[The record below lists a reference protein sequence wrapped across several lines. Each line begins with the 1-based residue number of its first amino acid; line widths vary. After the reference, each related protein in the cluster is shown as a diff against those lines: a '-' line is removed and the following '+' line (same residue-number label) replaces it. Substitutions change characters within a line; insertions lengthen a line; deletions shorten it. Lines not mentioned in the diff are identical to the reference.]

1 MFDDILEANADY
13 AESFAL
19 AGIPASPKRLL
30 AVVTCM
36 DSRIEP
42 LQMLGLVPGDAKIFR
57 NAGAR
62 ITDDALRTLVLG
74 VNLFGIDR
82 IAIIH
87 HTNCAMT
94 SATDDELR
102 AKIGG
107 LRSVDASG
115 WDFLTI
121 ADTDAVLRAD
131 IAKVRDC
138 PLLPD
143 DVEVA
148 GFLYDVDTGRL
159 GTVVDERGAP

>member
-1 MFDDILEANADY
+1 MFDDILDANRDY
-13 AESFAL
+13 AESFGL

-82 IAIIH
+82 VAIIH
-87 HTNCAMT
+87 HTDCAMT
-94 SATDDELR
+94 TESDDELR
-102 AKIGG
+102 EKIGG
-107 LRSVDASG
+107 LRDADASG

-121 ADTDAVLRAD
+121 ADTDTVLRAD
-131 IAKVRDC
+131 IATVREC
-138 PLLPD
+138 PLFPD
-143 DVEVA
+143 DLVVA

-159 GTVVDERGAP
+159 DLVID

>member
-1 MFDDILEANADY
+1 MFDDILDANREY
-13 AESFAL
+13 TKEFAL

-42 LQMLGLVPGDAKIFR
+42 LQMLGLAPGDAKIFR

-87 HTNCAMT
+87 HTDCAMT
-94 SATDDELR
+94 SASDDELR
-102 AKIGG
+102 ERIGG
-107 LRSVDASG
+107 LRNADASG
-115 WDFLTI
+115 WEFLTI
-121 ADTDAVLRAD
+121 SDTDTVLRAD
-131 IAKVRDC
+131 IAKVREC
-138 PLLPD
+138 MLLPD
-143 DVEVA
+143 DLVVA
-148 GFLYDVDTGRL
+148 GFVYDVDTGQL
-159 GTVVDERGAP
+159 SLVAD

>member
-1 MFDDILEANADY
+1 MFDDILDANAEY
-13 AESFAL
+13 AETFSL

-74 VNLFGIDR
+74 VNLFDIDR
-82 IAIIH
+82 IAVIH

-94 SATDDELR
+94 TATDDELR
-102 AKIGG
+102 ERIGG
-107 LRSVDASG
+107 LRGADASE
-115 WDFLTI
+115 WEFLTVS
-121 ADTDAVLRAD
+121 DTDAVLRAD
-131 IAKVRDC
+131 IEKVRAC
-138 PLLPD
+138 PLLPSD
-143 DVEVA
+143 LVVA
-148 GFLYDVDTGRL
+148 GFLYDVDTGRVAQ
-159 GTVVDERGAP
+159 VVA

>member
-1 MFDDILEANADY
+1 MFDDILDANARY
-13 AESFAL
+13 AETFAL
-19 AGIPASPKRLL
+19 SGIPASPKRLL

-82 IAIIH
+82 LAIIH
-87 HTNCAMT
+87 HTDCAMT
-94 SATDDELR
+94 SANNDELR
-102 AKIGG
+102 EKIGG
-107 LRSVDASG
+107 LRGTDASG
-115 WDFLTI
+115 WDFLTV
-121 ADTDAVLRAD
+121 ADTDTVLRAD
-131 IAKVRDC
+131 IATVREC
-138 PLLPD
+138 PLFPEGLK
-143 DVEVA
+143 VA

-159 GTVVDERGAP
+159 DLVID

>member
-1 MFDDILEANADY
+1 MFDDILGANAEY
-13 AESFAL
+13 A
-19 AGIPASPKRLL
+19 AGFTLTGVPASPKRLL

-42 LQMLGLVPGDAKIFR
+42 LQMLGLEPGDAKIFR

-102 AKIGG
+102 EKIGG
-107 LRSVDASG
+107 LRGVDATG
-115 WDFLTI
+115 WEFLTVD
-121 ADTDAVLRAD
+121 DTEAVLRSD

-138 PLLPD
+138 PLLPESL
-143 DVEVA
+143 VVA
-148 GFLYDVDTGRL
+148 GFLYDVDTGKVDL
-159 GTVVDERGAP
+159 VVE

>member
-1 MFDDILEANADY
+1 MFDDILEANASY

-42 LQMLGLVPGDAKIFR
+42 LQMLGLVAGDSKIFR

-94 SATDDELR
+94 SATEDELR
-102 AKIGG
+102 EKIGG
-107 LRSVDASG
+107 LRDADASG
-115 WDFLTI
+115 WEFLTVD
-121 ADTDAVLRAD
+121 DTESVLRAD
-131 IAKVRDC
+131 IAKVREC
-138 PLLPD
+138 ALLPD
-143 DVEVA
+143 DLVVA
-148 GFLYDVDTGRL
+148 GFLYDVDTGKL
-159 GTVVDERGAP
+159 SLVVD

>member
-1 MFDDILEANADY
+1 MFDDILDANADY
-13 AESFAL
+13 AGTFAL

-42 LQMLGLVPGDAKIFR
+42 LQMLGLFPGDAKIFR

-82 IAIIH
+82 IAVIH
-87 HTNCAMT
+87 HTDCAMT

-102 AKIGG
+102 EKIGE
-107 LRSVDASG
+107 LRGVDASD
-115 WDFLTI
+115 WEFLTVD
-121 ADTDAVLRAD
+121 DTDRVLRSD

-143 DVEVA
+143 DLVVA
-148 GFLYDVDTGRL
+148 GFLYNVDTGRL
-159 GTVVDERGAP
+159 DLVAE